1 MNKMTGGD
9 GAGAGGEGPNNYT
22 ITMQGAA
29 AVMDRPSVA
38 FSQCFQ
44 ID

>member
-9 GAGAGGEGPNNYT
+9 DGGDGEGEGPNNYT

-29 AVMDRPSVA
+29 AVPE
-38 FSQCFQ
+38 Q
-44 ID
+44 